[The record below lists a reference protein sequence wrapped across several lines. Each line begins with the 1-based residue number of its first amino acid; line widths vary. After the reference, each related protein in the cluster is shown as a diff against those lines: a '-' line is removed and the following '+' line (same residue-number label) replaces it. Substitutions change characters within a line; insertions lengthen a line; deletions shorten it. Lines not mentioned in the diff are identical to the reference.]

1 MKYIV
6 NCTKIY
12 NGCMEVEAKSSEE
25 AVEWTQEHISQLDDE
40 CNWFFGEATA
50 DYADMINI

>member
-12 NGCMEVEAKSSEE
+12 NGCMEVEAESSEE
-25 AVEWTQEHISQLDDE
+25 AVEW
-40 CNWFFGEATA
+40 A
-50 DYADMINI
+50 

>member
-6 NCTKIY
+6 YCTKIY

-25 AVEWTQEHISQLDDE
+25 AVEWAQEHISQLDDE